1 MYQCP
6 ISIAKKNAGI
16 FFLIGIYSIQG
27 RRTLELQSMKLKE
40 NKEDQNENRTRK
52 LTEKEPK
59 MTSVC

>member
-52 LTEKEPK
+52 LTERNQR
-59 MTSVC
+59 